1 LHVENE
7 LLDFGKRK
15 AVMELNYRE
24 GELENLLRVR
34 DRFVEL
40 MNQYSTGS
48 TTLSKSKMLGT
59 IFDTVFFIG
68 ICNLRQHMPSVKE
81 VYLNVGEPR
90 NKSLRNLELLE
101 EMKIVARL
109 LDSNDSRVKRVKLTD
124 KFRDDFE
131 SFVTQWV
138 DSRKPHAESA

>member
-1 LHVENE
+1 
-7 LLDFGKRK
+7 
-15 AVMELNYRE
+15 MELNYRE

-34 DRFVEL
+34 DRFVDL
-40 MNQYSTGS
+40 LVKYSNKS

-68 ICNLRQHMPSVKE
+68 ISNLRDHMPSVKE

-101 EMKIVARL
+101 EMKILSRIQ
-109 LDSNDSRVKRVKLTD
+109 DTNDSRVKRVKLTD
-124 KFRDDFE
+124 TFKEDFE
-131 SFVTQWV
+131 IFVTQWV
-138 DSRKPHAESA
+138 DSRKPRAESA

>member
-1 LHVENE
+1 MTE
-7 LLDFGKRK
+7 F
-15 AVMELNYRE
+15 NYRE

-34 DRFVEL
+34 NRFVDLIE
-40 MNQYSTGS
+40 QYPTES

-68 ICNLRQHMPSVKE
+68 ISNLRNHMPAVKE

-101 EMKIVARL
+101 EMKIVIRIQ
-109 LDSNDSRVKRVKLTD
+109 DTNDSRVKRVKLTE
-124 KFRDDFE
+124 KFRNDFE
-131 SFVTQWV
+131 IFVTQWV
-138 DSRKPHAESA
+138 DSRKPRDESA

>member
-1 LHVENE
+1 
-7 LLDFGKRK
+7 
-15 AVMELNYRE
+15 MIELNYRE

-34 DRFVEL
+34 DRFVE
-40 MNQYSTGS
+40 MIENYSIAS

-68 ICNLRQHMPSVKE
+68 ISNLRNHMPSVKE

-101 EMKIVARL
+101 EMKIVTRIQ
-109 LDSNDSRVKRVKLTD
+109 DSNDSRVKRVKLSE
-124 KFRDDFE
+124 KFENDFE
-131 SFVTQWV
+131 VFVTQWV
-138 DSRKPHAESA
+138 DSRKPQAESA